1 VNFAAAAGGR
11 SRVQVEHGRL
21 ADEAA
26 RARQKAFWSEA
37 LERLKTML
45 EKAA

>member
-1 VNFAAAAGGR
+1 MARGK

-26 RARQKAFWSEA
+26 VAGQKAFWSEA
-37 LERLKTML
+37 LDRLKAML